1 MMNVKAALV
10 FLVGVAFLLSL
21 SVFTVDERERAIK
34 LQLGEVRRFD
44 YEPGLHF
51 KLPVFQNVVKFD
63 GRVQTLDSDPQLFL
77 TNEKKQVFVD
87 SFVKWKVEDVE
98 RFYTSVSGNVQQANG
113 RLTVVISKQ
122 LKDEFGQRNVQE
134 VVSGERTQIM
144 ERLMLVSKAQSDEL
158 GIKIIDV
165 RIKRVDL
172 PGTVSESVY
181 KRMAAERTE
190 VANRFRSEG
199 EERARELRAEADR
212 EQEVIIANAER
223 DAQILRGSGDARA
236 TDIYA
241 RAFGQDRE
249 FFTFY
254 RSIGAYRNSFN
265 NPSDILL
272 LEPNTEF
279 FKYFKDPMGGAG
291 D

>member
-1 MMNVKAALV
+1 MNAKAALV
-10 FLVGVAFLLSL
+10 FVVGVAFLLSL